1 MAQRFTKLS
10 VFDILYVVY
19 RPHYQSGAVDQRSEK
34 MRNGF
39 GDENTYLA
47 YLGRAGFSH
56 KKCHREKVMTQTNT
70 KMHPSA
76 LMYAEEVK
84 SGQLSRR
91 EFMARTTGLGVTTA
105 AAYGLLGLSAPA
117 EAAGHA
123 KQGGTMRMQMEVRA
137 LKDPRT
143 FDWTQIAFFTAG
155 WLEYLVEYNSDGSFQ
170 PMLLESWEVND
181 DATQYTLNVRQGVKW
196 NNGDDFTAEDV
207 ARNITGWCEKAVE
220 GNSMAGR
227 FAVLIDAET
236 ETAIEGA
243 IEVVDT
249 HTVRLNLPTSDISLI
264 AGMADYPA
272 AIVHSSHDPENMVG
286 NPVGTGPYLP
296 ESIEVGVKSVLV
308 RNDGFDWWGYAAGKG
323 AYLDRIEYID
333 YGTDPSAWVAAAAAD
348 EIDMTY
354 ETVGDFVEVFE
365 GIGWERSEVASAAT
379 IVIRPNQLAEV
390 DGTMPYA
397 DKAVRQAI
405 AMAVDNAVCLEL
417 GYANLGETA
426 RNQHVG
432 PMHPAWADVPALPY
446 DPAKALEMLTEAGMA
461 DFEFEI
467 VSIDDDWRKNT
478 TDAVAAQ
485 LRDAGFNVKRT
496 IIPGSTF
503 WNDWTKYPFSST
515 NWNHRPLDTQILG
528 LAYRSGEAWNES
540 GFANA
545 EFDALLAE
553 ANSLADADARREVMA
568 KLQGI
573 MSDEAVTLQPYWRS
587 LYRHAKP
594 GFVGWDMHIAYLP
607 QIYKIGLSA

>member
-1 MAQRFTKLS
+1 
-10 VFDILYVVY
+10 
-19 RPHYQSGAVDQRSEK
+19 
-34 MRNGF
+34 
-39 GDENTYLA
+39 
-47 YLGRAGFSH
+47 
-56 KKCHREKVMTQTNT
+56 MTHEVN
-70 KMHPSA
+70 KIHPAA
-76 LMYAEEVK
+76 LMYAEEEK
-84 SGQLSRR
+84 AGKIDRR
-91 EFMARTTGLGVTTA
+91 EFLARTTALGVTA
-105 AAYGLLGLSAPA
+105 ATAYGLIGAAQPA
-117 EAAGHA
+117 QAGGHA
-123 KQGGTMRMQMEVRA
+123 QQGGTIRMQMEVRA

-143 FDWTQIAFFTAG
+143 YDWTQIAFFSHG
-155 WLEYLVEYNSDGSFQ
+155 WLEYLVEYNNDGSFA
-170 PMLLESWEVND
+170 PMLLESWEVNG
-181 DATQYTLNVRQGVKW
+181 DATVYTLNVRKGVKW
-196 NNGDDFTAEDV
+196 NDGSDFTAEDV
-207 ARNITGWCEKAVE
+207 ARNIAGWCDKNVE

-227 FAVLIDAET
+227 FAILIDEAT
-236 ETAIEGA
+236 GTAVDGG
-243 IEVVDT
+243 IEVVDS
-249 HTVRLNLPTSDISLI
+249 HTVRLNLPGSDISLI

-272 AIVHSSHDPENMVG
+272 AITPADFDPENMLG

-296 ESIEVGVKSVLV
+296 ESLEVGVKGVLV
-308 RNDGFDWWGYAAGKG
+308 RNEGFEWWGYAEGKG
-323 AYLDRIEYID
+323 AFLDRIEYID

-348 EIDMTY
+348 EVDMFY
-354 ETVGDFVEVFE
+354 ETVGDFVEVVE

-390 DGTMPYA
+390 DGMQPYA
-397 DKAVRQAI
+397 DKRVRQAI
-405 AMAVDNAVCLEL
+405 AHAVNNAVCLEL
-417 GYANLGETA
+417 GYSNLGAVA

-432 PMHPAWADVPALPY
+432 PMHPAWADVPG
-446 DPAKALEMLTEAGMA
+446 LEYNPGRAMELLEEAGMA
-461 DFEFEI
+461 DFEFDI

-478 TDAVAAQ
+478 TDAVASQ

-553 ANSLADADARREVMA
+553 ANAIADADARREVMA

-573 MSDEAVTLQPYWRS
+573 MTDEGVTLQPYWRS

-594 GFVGWDMHIAYLP
+594 GIVGWDMHIAYLP
-607 QIYKIGLSA
+607 QMYKVAFAA

>member
-1 MAQRFTKLS
+1 
-10 VFDILYVVY
+10 
-19 RPHYQSGAVDQRSEK
+19 
-34 MRNGF
+34 
-39 GDENTYLA
+39 
-47 YLGRAGFSH
+47 
-56 KKCHREKVMTQTNT
+56 MTQETNRI
-70 KMHPSA
+70 HPAA
-76 LMYAEEVK
+76 LMYAKEAK
-84 SGQLSRR
+84 AGLMDRR
-91 EFMARTTGLGVTTA
+91 EFLTRTTALGVTA
-105 AAYGLLGLSAPA
+105 ATAYGLLGAAQPA
-117 EAAGHA
+117 QAAGHIQ
-123 KQGGTMRMQMEVRA
+123 QGGTVRMQMEVRA

-143 FDWTQIAFFTAG
+143 YDWPQIAYFSHG
-155 WLEYLVEYNSDGSFQ
+155 WLEYLVEYNSDGSFA
-170 PMLLESWEVND
+170 PMLLASWDVND
-181 DATQYTLNVRQGVKW
+181 DATVYTLNVRQGVKW
-196 NNGDDFTAEDV
+196 NDGSDFTAADV
-207 ARNITGWCEKAVE
+207 ARNIEGWCDRNVE

-227 FAVLIDAET
+227 FAVLIDPAT
-236 ETAIEGA
+236 NKAIDGG
-243 IEVVDT
+243 IEIVDDY
-249 HTVRLNLPTSDISLI
+249 TVRLNLPASDISLI
-264 AGMADYPA
+264 AGMSDYPA
-272 AIVHSSHDPENMVG
+272 AITPANFDGDNMLG

-296 ESIEVGVKSVLV
+296 ENLEVGVGATLV
-308 RNDGFDWWGYAAGKG
+308 RNEGHDWWGYAEGKG

-348 EIDMTY
+348 EVDMFY
-354 ETVGDFVEVFE
+354 ETVGEFIEIVE
-365 GIGWERSEVASAAT
+365 GLGWERSEIASGAS

-390 DGTMPYA
+390 DGMKPYA
-397 DKAVRQAI
+397 DKRVRQAI

-417 GYANLGETA
+417 GYSNRGETA

-432 PMHPAWADVPALPY
+432 PMHPAWADVPRIEYNPE
-446 DPAKALEMLTEAGMA
+446 KALALLTEAGMA
-461 DFEFEI
+461 DFEMDI

-515 NWNHRPLDTQILG
+515 DWNHRPLDTQILG

-553 ANSLADADARREVMA
+553 ANAIADADKRREVMA
-568 KLQGI
+568 KLQAI
-573 MSDEAVTLQPYWRS
+573 MTDEGVTLQPYWRS

-607 QIYKIGLSA
+607 QMYKVGIAA